1 MPNLPPLIKS
11 PSGSASAV
19 IASAIAKQRSARLH
33 LFQSEIQSR
42 IQPHPRPP
50 RSPLFDGRGKN
61 SAELCPSD
69 DKRSVNLRNHVAVSP
84 TPLKSGFLGD
94 GGKQHLL
101 IDRFDT
107 NMLF

>member
-42 IQPHPRPP
+42 I
-50 RSPLFDGRGKN
+50 
-61 SAELCPSD
+61 
-69 DKRSVNLRNHVAVSP
+69 
-84 TPLKSGFLGD
+84 
-94 GGKQHLL
+94 
-101 IDRFDT
+101 
-107 NMLF
+107 